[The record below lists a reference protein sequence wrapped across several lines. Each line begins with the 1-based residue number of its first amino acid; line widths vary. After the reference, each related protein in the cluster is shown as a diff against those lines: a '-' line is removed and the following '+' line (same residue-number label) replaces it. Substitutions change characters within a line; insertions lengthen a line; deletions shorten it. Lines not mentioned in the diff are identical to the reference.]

1 LGREVRRD
9 ASLWSLDISALNA
22 VSRRDNTDHSHA
34 RSAWEGVPRKNRPV
48 GYGMIGCSES
58 QRYFSSTCAPCFCLS
73 FHIRNFVTAIIE
85 SVRTP
90 CTNQTVP
97 YGTALLGGVVPGTSC
112 RATIAPSLRD
122 AFSPLPLGHNPGA
135 IALDPVRK
143 KGESRGSA
151 DFTGLYAGEAAAL
164 SRELPAGELTS
175 KLAAETVQRLR
186 LAVFCFWHL
195 AQQMRP
201 IAHAKHRSSRRLSPS
216 SRRRNPASS

>member
-1 LGREVRRD
+1 
-9 ASLWSLDISALNA
+9 
-22 VSRRDNTDHSHA
+22 VSRRDNTDRSQA
-34 RSAWEGVPRKNRPV
+34 RSARESVPRKNRPV
-48 GYGMIGCSES
+48 GYGMIACSES
-58 QRYFSSTCAPCFCLS
+58 QRYSCRHVRPVSVSVFI
-73 FHIRNFVTAIIE
+73 IRNFVTAIIE

-97 YGTALLGGVVPGTSC
+97 YGTALLGGAVPGTSC
-112 RATIAPSLRD
+112 QATIAPSLRD
-122 AFSPLPLGHNPGA
+122 AFSPSPLGHNPGA

-164 SRELPAGELTS
+164 SRELPAGELTW
-175 KLAAETVQRLR
+175 KLAAEAFLRLR

-201 IAHAKHRSSRRLSPS
+201 IAQVKHRSSVRAARRQRCP
-216 SRRRNPASS
+216 R